1 MYADATQRDVEDPSG
16 DNDLPDERH
25 SFVQLDIESMSA
37 RDRRVDRRSEWP
49 VLSSDCKVAGVN
61 LLVV

>member
-25 SFVQLDIESMSA
+25 SFVQLDIESMPA
-37 RDRRVDRRSEWP
+37 RDRRVDRRSEWL
-49 VLSSDCKVAGVN
+49 VLSFDCKVAGVN